1 MKKVLYFLFLI
12 AFALVFPQGCDS
24 PKENKVDGY
33 KEIMAIHD
41 AVMPKMGEVNRLK
54 RELQTKISATE
65 DSIKIAKI
73 NYSIGELEESEDLMQ
88 TWMHDWAEKSQGL
101 DKESDQYQQFL
112 KEQKKSIINVSDR
125 IYHAMQHAEATKAI
139 IDKK

>member
-1 MKKVLYFLFLI
+1 MKKINYLLFLLV
-12 AFALVFPQGCDS
+12 FALVLPQGCDS
-24 PKENKVDGY
+24 KKNPKIDGY

-54 RELQTKISATE
+54 RTLQTEKSTVE
-65 DSIKIAKI
+65 DSLKIANI

-88 TWMHDWAEKSQGL
+88 TWMHQWAEKSQGL
-101 DKESDQYQQFL
+101 DKKSDSYQQFL

-125 IYHAMQHAEATKAI
+125 IYHSMQHAEETLAAI
-139 IDKK
+139 KK